1 MDTEVDETIVDFAV
15 GEIVG
20 GDVKCWSVVGVE
32 NFKYQVGVCQIEI
45 PNIEQT
51 ERELRIL
58 PKCVLTLTLILIYT
72 STSTR

>member
-1 MDTEVDETIVDFAV
+1 MDAVVDQTIVDFAV

-20 GDVKCWSVVGVE
+20 GDVKCWSVWSVK